1 MTVNTNYLFFL
12 SNVPFLSNIECPLRL
27 LRTGQTTRPRQ
38 PGSFSLVFS
47 ANCERMHICDGKD
60 ISLIIYIISVRI
72 KTM

>member
-38 PGSFSLVFS
+38 GSFSFVFS
-47 ANCERMHICDGKD
+47 ANYERMHICDGKD